1 MLTVK
6 KNATIVGV
14 AEIRKVMK
22 EVLEEMKTSR
32 VIPTRRNKPVAVLI
46 DHQEFKRMEEL
57 LEALEDSVFG
67 QEATERVKLKGR
79 KWVTL
84 EEAEKNWKSGDLRN
98 PDR

>member
-67 QEATERVKLKGR
+67 QEATERVKRKGR

-84 EEAEKNWKSGDLRN
+84 EEAEKKLGIRRLAKS
-98 PDR
+98 